1 MIVLIIIIVIAIIA
15 AIAYF
20 LLRRRMRGKA
30 AQKELDMAL
39 TEPTSRYVKT
49 GGKIVWQHSSSH
61 VLYSWHYITVLL
73 CDVNRA
79 W

>member
-1 MIVLIIIIVIAIIA
+1 MNSAVGYVYYRSNIWNDNAGFRAGMIVLIIIIVIAIIA

-39 TEPTSRYVKT
+39 TEPSSRYVKT
-49 GGKIVWQHSSSH
+49 GGKIV
-61 VLYSWHYITVLL
+61 
-73 CDVNRA
+73 
-79 W
+79 